1 MNDAKLKF
9 GLIGAGGI
17 AQAYLQAFKDY
28 QQVELVAVVDTR
40 IEAAKAM
47 AETTTAEA
55 YDSYLSLS
63 ECTDVD
69 AVIICTPPNTHFDV
83 ATHFL
88 EKGVHVLCEKPFTI
102 DVESAREMARIAE
115 DNNVLLTM
123 CSKFRFVEDVIKARS
138 IVSSGL
144 LGDLILF
151 ENAFTARVDMTQRWN
166 SSPEISGGGVV
177 MDNGTHSVDIMRYFL
192 GPISQVQS
200 IESARVQLT
209 DVEDTALIF
218 AKNHDGVMGTIDL
231 SWSINKELDNY
242 ISIYGSAGTIHVGWK
257 ESKYRQSSS
266 ADWIVFGNGY
276 NKVQAFRS
284 QVENFSNAIL
294 GKEALLISLEDAIAS
309 VEVISAC
316 YASMNNNDWISLS
329 S

>member
-1 MNDAKLKF
+1 MSSTKLTF

-17 AQAYLQAFKDY
+17 AQAYLQAFNDY
-28 QQVELVAVVDTR
+28 EHVDLVAIADTR
-40 IEAAKAM
+40 IEAANAM
-47 AETTTAEA
+47 AESASATA

-69 AVIICTPPNTHFDV
+69 AVIICTPPTTHFDI

-88 EKGVHVLCEKPFTI
+88 KKGVHVLCEKPFTV
-102 DVESAREMARIAE
+102 DAQSAREMVHIAE
-115 DNNVLLTM
+115 ENGVLLTM
-123 CSKFRFVEDVIKARS
+123 CSKFRYVEDVIKARS

-166 SSPEISGGGVV
+166 SDPAISGGGVI

-192 GPISQVQS
+192 GPLSQVQS
-200 IESARVQLT
+200 IESARVQAT

-218 AKNHDGVMGTIDL
+218 AKNKDGVMGTIDL

-284 QVENFSNAIL
+284 QVENFANAIN
-294 GKEALLISLEDAIAS
+294 GKEALLISAEDAIAS
-309 VEVISAC
+309 VDVISAC
-316 YASMNNNDWISLS
+316 YDSMSKNDWVKIES
-329 S
+329 